1 MAEEKKPK
9 IDLKARLGKK
19 TVSTPGGSIPP
30 PVGIPKPG
38 GIPAPPFAG
47 APARSAPKIDASNPY
62 SAISE
67 DHSPARR
74 EPKAIKVEMSEEVLQ
89 AQKKGRSRILALA
102 GITAVIGGVIGFA
115 SGSASERSKQDK
127 IALAAAEK
135 LQTDVETA
143 NGEIEKLAD
152 TLKAAKEKLG
162 NNQFPEKEISELGGI
177 NISFGALNVS
187 QEGKG
192 IARFKNEIVNLV
204 LEYSTGAEEANDQKD
219 KIQRLLNGSKKAIG
233 EFLQQETDPKIRWSV
248 YVQTGPGGPWAVM
261 QPLPEAFLVKS
272 AKKEKD
278 KDGKEKAY
286 AWPEMFKIK
295 DGDKTHELKRYTGG
309 DATGGPKIIP
319 VDPSTHAA
327 VCPSDVIIK
336 VRREIADLENTLR
349 GVKSDIPDEEKTG
362 LLELGQQLKD
372 VLSRIGTPG

>member
-47 APARSAPKIDASNPY
+47 PARTAPKIDASNPY

-74 EPKAIKVEMSEEVLQ
+74 EPKAIKVEMSEEVIQ
-89 AQKKGRSRILALA
+89 AQKKGRSRILVLA
-102 GITAVIGGVIGFA
+102 GITAVVGGVIGFA

-233 EFLQQETDPKIRWSV
+233 DFLQQETDPKIRWSV

-286 AWPEMFKIK
+286 AWPEVFKIK

-309 DATGGPKIIP
+309 DATGGPKVIP
-319 VDPSTHAA
+319 VDPSTHSA